1 MAKRL
6 LAIVFLTWKASLR
19 YRFFWVM
26 LALLA
31 LSVGGL
37 PLIVKDDGSAAG
49 MTQILITYTL
59 SMITV
64 IMGAATLWISAGSLA
79 NDIENF
85 HLQMVATKPIAKWQI
100 WLGKW
105 IGVMSM
111 NFILLLVAGGIVF
124 GMVQYRAKKLTWDA
138 LEKMEPRPDLD
149 IAMAIFRSGRP
160 LFVENP
166 KTPGEPRIASN
177 PQPLLAELTELMDDR
192 FKDSVAQF
200 QARNRGKE
208 PLLRSAAE
216 MREEIASVEEN
227 ILRSELLLAR
237 DGMRMTPQVERLF
250 LVQGATNAPPSIRA
264 VKLDT
269 WIEETVKQYWPRYV
283 GQELVQKNEWEKSRG
298 IPINKLSRELDS
310 EDIQRATNQI
320 TSEVRG
326 YSQILEPGEGIALY
340 FKKPMTWRPGE
351 DGEFAMRFYFEDTQI
366 GYKADTLYPILFRIG
381 PGSRRF
387 AGRQLSFDARTVHE
401 IPMRVSLDSNEEG
414 KTISMFSEDENIM
427 SVALINTS
435 DKKLKVP
442 YLDSRNRVGG
452 DGVEMVYRESG
463 FLVNYLRGLGIVF
476 AWLGALSALGLFAG
490 SFMSFG
496 MCAFACLG
504 LLVAFPSMSL
514 IEEVVEDGT
523 IMQTYTEGKKDTS
536 YIDKLAVPVFKVMVS
551 VVKPIIEYS
560 PIEKLT
566 EGRSITWSE
575 LIKAYG
581 YIWGLSGL
589 VLGVLGT
596 LILSN
601 RQLAI
606 TSESGGGGADTQFG
620 LDILGFIA
628 VLILALFIYSLAEG
642 YGRLF
647 IWIAVIIPIMYVA
660 AISYYR
666 VMRIS
671 NER

>member
-1 MAKRL
+1 MAKPL

-111 NFILLLVAGGIVF
+111 NFVLLLIAGGIVF

-138 LEKMEPRPDLD
+138 LEKIEPRPDLD
-149 IAMAIFRSGRP
+149 IAMAMFTSGRP

-166 KTPGEPRIASN
+166 KTPGVPLTAPN
-177 PQPLLAELTELMDDR
+177 PQPLLAELTEVMDDR
-192 FKDSVAQF
+192 FRDSVAKF
-200 QARNRGKE
+200 QAQNRGEE
-208 PLLRSAAE
+208 PLLRSVEE

-237 DGMRMTPQVERLF
+237 DGMTMTPQVERLF

-269 WIEETVKQYWPRYV
+269 WIEETVKQYWPRHV
-283 GQELVQKNEWEKSRG
+283 AQVLRQKVEAEKLQGVPIAKQSRQ
-298 IPINKLSRELDS
+298 LDS
-310 EDIQRATNQI
+310 FEIMMATNQI
-320 TSEVRG
+320 TGDVRG
-326 YSQILEPGEGIALY
+326 YSQILNPGEGLALY
-340 FKKPMTWRPGE
+340 FKKPMSWRPAE

-366 GYKADTLYPILFRIG
+366 AYKADTLYPILFQIG

-427 SVALINTS
+427 SVALINYS

-442 YLDSRNRVGG
+442 YLDARNRIGG
-452 DGVEMVYRESG
+452 DGVEMVYQEAG

-476 AWLGALSALGLFAG
+476 AWLGALAALGLFAG

-496 MCAFACLG
+496 MSAFACLG
-504 LLVAFPSMSL
+504 FLIAFASMGLV
-514 IEEVVEDGT
+514 EEVVEDGT
-523 IMQTYTEGKKDTS
+523 IMQTYTDGKKDTS
-536 YIDKLAVPVFKVMVS
+536 YIDKVAVPVFKVIVT
-551 VVKPIIEYS
+551 VVKPIKEYS

-566 EGRSITWSE
+566 EGRSITWGD
-575 LIKAYG
+575 LMRAYG

-589 VLGVLGT
+589 ALGVLGSF
-596 LILSN
+596 ILSN

-606 TSESGGGGADTQFG
+606 TSESGGGGSDTQFG
-620 LDILGFIA
+620 MELLGFIA
-628 VLILALFIYSLAEG
+628 VVLLALFIASLADG

-647 IWIAVIIPIMYVA
+647 IWIAVIIPIMYVFGV
-660 AISYYR
+660 SYYR
-666 VMRIS
+666 VMRI
-671 NER
+671 R